1 MPAKQARNRVDC
13 IRHRYS
19 GDAIYATMHNVLVL
33 KIVPMLRLYYVLS
46 VPVLHL
52 EYQKNFDDQI
62 EDHETR

>member
-1 MPAKQARNRVDC
+1 MPENKARNRVEC

-19 GDAIYATMHNVLVL
+19 GDAICATLHNVL
-33 KIVPMLRLYYVLS
+33 PMLRLYYVLS